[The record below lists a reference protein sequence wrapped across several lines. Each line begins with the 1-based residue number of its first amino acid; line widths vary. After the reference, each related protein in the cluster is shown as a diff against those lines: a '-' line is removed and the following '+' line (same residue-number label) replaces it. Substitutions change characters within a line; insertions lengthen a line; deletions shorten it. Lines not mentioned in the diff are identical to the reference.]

1 MLGLPLIKKKRGPEN
16 GVDCSHVD
24 AIKTMET
31 AGETSDFCRH
41 RLSKIELM
49 TYRQAHPCYGDK
61 RTGVS
66 HRVGTDT

>member
-1 MLGLPLIKKKRGPEN
+1 MLGLPFYKKGGGSES
-16 GVDCSHVD
+16 GMDCSHVD

-41 RLSKIELM
+41 RVSKIELM
-49 TYRQAHPCYGDK
+49 TYRQAQPCYGDK

-66 HRVGTDT
+66 QRVSTDT